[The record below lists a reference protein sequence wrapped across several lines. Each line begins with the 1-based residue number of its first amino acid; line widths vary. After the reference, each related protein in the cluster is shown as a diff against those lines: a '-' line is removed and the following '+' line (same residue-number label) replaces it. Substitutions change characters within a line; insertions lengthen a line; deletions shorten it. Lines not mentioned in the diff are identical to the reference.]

1 METRKLLLPSLVVAL
16 AATSGCAVFISLPV
30 TPGLANLSEDQVFAM
45 APPPEWPAPQADNP
59 QTASV
64 NVACGIGPRLSTG
77 QLYAAVSVR
86 GKPAATA
93 IPPLNIALVLDRSGS
108 MHGDPFRNMLMAAET
123 FVGQLRDGDRVSV
136 VAFSDGVYLAAPPVI
151 IDPTTRNVVVGSIRT
166 LVDGGGTNLGGGF
179 LAGLAQVFGAFNPWQ
194 LNQVVLFS
202 DGQPN
207 IGITSSSELARIAAH
222 AAEHGVAVTTIGFG
236 MEHDELLMQG
246 MADASGGNY
255 YYVDSPGDMAK
266 IFQQEAGAILRT
278 AARSTDLDL
287 VLPPGIALEEA
298 IGYDYVAAGGHTYVR
313 IGSVP
318 HDQERFVVFRFNGG
332 NGGQI
337 PMGLVYSD
345 LARRGRFGVSCTP
358 RYDGRAG
365 GPDAWALELAGRAEA
380 ASGLQESMAWAD
392 AGSEVF
398 VISQI
403 GYTRG
408 IIATMR
414 ERLGPQALG
423 EEDKM
428 LLDAQ
433 MNLGLKVGTGAAKS
447 FMSGG
452 VSGLM
457 NFGRQQAVS
466 NATTAAVYNVDKTFH
481 ARVRVTVQTNFNGT
495 SGTRYVARGT
505 PYKPR
510 DRDASLRF
518 KRARYSSYKMMRAR

>member
-1 METRKLLLPSLVVAL
+1 METRKLLLPLLLTVT
-16 AATSGCAVFISLPV
+16 AATSGCAVFVSLPE
-30 TPGLANLSEDQVFAM
+30 TPGLANLSEAQVFAM
-45 APPPEWPAPQADNP
+45 APPPEWPAPQADSP

-64 NVACGIGPRLSTG
+64 NVSCGIGPRLSTG
-77 QLYAAVSVR
+77 QLYAAVSIKGR
-86 GKPAATA
+86 PATTA
-93 IPPLNIALVLDRSGS
+93 LAPLNIALVLDRSGS
-108 MHGDPFRNMLMAAET
+108 MHGEPFRNMLIAAET

-136 VAFSDGVYLAAPPVI
+136 VAFSNGVYLAAPPVI
-151 IDPTTRNVVVGSIRT
+151 IDGNTRNMVIAGIRT

-179 LAGLAQVFGAFNPWQ
+179 LAGLAQVFGSFNPWQ
-194 LNQVVLFS
+194 VNQVVLFS

-207 IGITSSSELARIAAH
+207 IGITSSSELGRIAAR

-255 YYVDSPGDMAK
+255 YYVDNPGDMSR
-266 IFQQEAGAILRT
+266 IFQQEAGAILRS
-278 AARSTDLDL
+278 AARSTDVDL
-287 VLPPGIALEEA
+287 VLPPGLMLEEA

-318 HDQERFVVFRFNGG
+318 HDQERFVVFRFSGG
-332 NGGQI
+332 NGGQLPI
-337 PMGLVYSD
+337 GLVYSD
-345 LARRGRFGVSCTP
+345 LARRGRFGVSCAP
-358 RYDGRAG
+358 GYDGRG
-365 GPDAWALELAGRAEA
+365 GGRDSWALELAGRAEA

-392 AGSEVF
+392 SGSEVF

-414 ERLGPQALG
+414 ERLGPQALS

-433 MNLGLKVGTGAAKS
+433 MNLGLKVGTQAAKS

-452 VSGLM
+452 VGGLM
-457 NFGRQQAVS
+457 NFGKQQAVS
-466 NATTAAVYNVDKTFH
+466 NATTAVAYNIDKTFQT
-481 ARVRVTVQTNFNGT
+481 RVRITVQTNYNGA
-495 SGTRYVARGT
+495 SGTRHVARGT
-505 PYKPR
+505 TYKPR

-518 KRARYSSYKMMRAR
+518 KRARYSSYRMMRTR

>member
-1 METRKLLLPSLVVAL
+1 MDTRKLLVAVL
-16 AATSGCAVFISLPV
+16 FAAAASTSGCAVFVSLPV
-30 TPGLANLSEDQVFAM
+30 TPGLANLSEEQVFSM

-64 NVACGIGPRLSTG
+64 NVSCGIGPRLSTG
-77 QLYAAVSVR
+77 QLYAAVSVKGR
-86 GKPAATA
+86 PAATA
-93 IPPLNIALVLDRSGS
+93 LAPLNIALVLDRSGS
-108 MHGDPFRNMLMAAET
+108 MHGDPFRNMLIAAET

-151 IDPTTRNVVVGSIRT
+151 IDGNTRNMVVGSIRM
-166 LVDGGGTNLGGGF
+166 LADGGGTNLGGGF

-194 LNQVVLFS
+194 VNQVVLFS

-207 IGITSSSELARIAAH
+207 IGITSSSELARIAAR

-236 MEHDELLMQG
+236 MDHDELLMQG

-255 YYVDSPGDMAK
+255 YYVDSPGDMSK

-278 AARSTDLDL
+278 AARSTDIDL
-287 VLPPGIALEEA
+287 VLPPGIQLEEA

-318 HDQERFVVFRFNGG
+318 HDQERFVVFRFQGG
-332 NGGQI
+332 SGGHLPI
-337 PMGLVYSD
+337 GLVYSD
-345 LARRGRFGVSCTP
+345 LARRGRFGVNCTP
-358 RYDGRAG
+358 SYEARNGGR
-365 GPDAWALELAGRAEA
+365 DSWALELAGRAEA
-380 ASGLQESMAWAD
+380 ASGLAESMAWAD
-392 AGSEVF
+392 NGSEVF

-408 IIATMR
+408 IIQVMR
-414 ERLGPQALG
+414 ERLGPQALA

-433 MNLGLKVGTGAAKS
+433 TNLGLKVGTGAAKS

-452 VSGLM
+452 ISGLR
-457 NFGRQQAVS
+457 NFAHEQAVS
-466 NATTAAVYNVDKTFH
+466 NATTAVAYNVDKTLQT
-481 ARVRVTVQTNFNGT
+481 RVRITVQTNFHG
-495 SGTRYVARGT
+495 SAGTRYVARGT

>member
-1 METRKLLLPSLVVAL
+1 
-16 AATSGCAVFISLPV
+16 
-30 TPGLANLSEDQVFAM
+30 
-45 APPPEWPAPQADNP
+45 
-59 QTASV
+59 V
-64 NVACGIGPRLSTG
+64 NVSCGIGPRLSTG
-77 QLYAAVSVR
+77 QLYAAVSVKGR
-86 GKPAATA
+86 PAATA
-93 IPPLNIALVLDRSGS
+93 LAPLNIALVLDRSGS
-108 MHGDPFRNMLMAAET
+108 MHGDPFRNMLIAAET

-151 IDPTTRNVVVGSIRT
+151 IDGNTRNMVVGSIRM
-166 LVDGGGTNLGGGF
+166 LADGGGTNLGGGF

-194 LNQVVLFS
+194 VNQVVLFS

-207 IGITSSSELARIAAH
+207 IGITSSSELARIAAR

-236 MEHDELLMQG
+236 MDHDELLMQG

-255 YYVDSPGDMAK
+255 YYVDSPGDMSK

-278 AARSTDLDL
+278 AARSTDIDL
-287 VLPPGIALEEA
+287 VLPPGIQLEEA

-318 HDQERFVVFRFNGG
+318 HDQERFVVFRFQGG
-332 NGGQI
+332 SGGHLPI
-337 PMGLVYSD
+337 GLVYSD
-345 LARRGRFGVSCTP
+345 LARRGRFGVNCTP
-358 RYDGRAG
+358 SYEARNGGR
-365 GPDAWALELAGRAEA
+365 DSWALELAGRAEA
-380 ASGLQESMAWAD
+380 ASGLAESMAWAD
-392 AGSEVF
+392 NGSEVF

-408 IIATMR
+408 IIQVMR
-414 ERLGPQALG
+414 ERLGPQALA

-433 MNLGLKVGTGAAKS
+433 TNLGLKVGTGAAKS

-452 VSGLM
+452 ISGLR
-457 NFGRQQAVS
+457 NFAHEQAVS
-466 NATTAAVYNVDKTFH
+466 NATTAVAYNVDKTLQT
-481 ARVRVTVQTNFNGT
+481 RVRITVQTNFHG
-495 SGTRYVARGT
+495 SAGTRYVARGT